1 MSIDIDPVLLSSSS
15 TTVEA
20 MAVTDNQGQSA
31 VNDTSKAPLER
42 CLSLFQTDANS
53 ISGVVQLYSEFLVK
67 LAEEFDKQDKKL
79 SEQFGFVPSI
89 KKSKRKD
96 GISSDLTKSDDFFK

>member
-42 CLSLFQTDANS
+42 CLSLFQTDSNS

-79 SEQFGFVPSI
+79 SEQFGFKPTI
-89 KKSKRKD
+89 NHSKRKG
-96 GISSDLTKSDDFFK
+96 GISSKLTKSDDFFK

>member
-1 MSIDIDPVLLSSSS
+1 MSIDIDTTLLSSSS

-42 CLSLFQTDANS
+42 CLSLFQTD
-53 ISGVVQLYSEFLVK
+53 GGTGEYSTPEGYMVDEGE
-67 LAEEFDKQDKKL
+67 AEEFDKQDKKL

-89 KKSKRKD
+89 KKSKRED